1 MDRRRM
7 PTPNELSMSW
17 RAVAALFV
25 IAAGVS
31 CARAARTPSYN
42 VLLISLDTVRQDV
55 LGCYGHR
62 PRRAPDTSPSPALD
76 QLAREGVR
84 MVDAYAPSSWTLPS
98 HLSMLTGQPPLV
110 HGVETEAGTLDA
122 SSRTKAEILKE
133 HGYHTAGIYSAPYLE
148 PHWGFGRGFDSYQA
162 VYGPDVVAAA
172 ARALE
177 ARAKVETAA
186 AAQDWQRYDELKLA
200 EVAIDQELN
209 RSSETAVTSDQVRP
223 GIGDLAGGECD
234 VR

>member
-76 QLAREGVR
+76 
-84 MVDAYAPSSWTLPS
+84 
-98 HLSMLTGQPPLV
+98 
-110 HGVETEAGTLDA
+110 
-122 SSRTKAEILKE
+122 
-133 HGYHTAGIYSAPYLE
+133 
-148 PHWGFGRGFDSYQA
+148 
-162 VYGPDVVAAA
+162 
-172 ARALE
+172 
-177 ARAKVETAA
+177 
-186 AAQDWQRYDELKLA
+186 
-200 EVAIDQELN
+200 
-209 RSSETAVTSDQVRP
+209 
-223 GIGDLAGGECD
+223 
-234 VR
+234 